1 MALNYNAPIDGQKS
15 SIDKGGN
22 ADQMRSYF
30 WLRKSIRHA
39 VKDQVFMPLADVTNM
54 PMHFGKTIKVYEY
67 LPVLHDSNINDQG
80 IDANGVSTVNGNLY
94 GSSRDVGTI
103 TGKLP
108 HLSENGGRV
117 NRIGFTRLEREG
129 TIFNFGLFY
138 EFTRD
143 SLNFDSDDQLRE
155 ILARET
161 INACNQLT
169 EATLQR
175 DLLLGATTILYCGA
189 ATQDSEVTAEETTAG
204 SITIPASTLTFDDF
218 ERMDQILT
226 DNRTP
231 THVTIITGSTKIDT
245 NTVGATRIMYCSNDL
260 LPHIK
265 RMRDNFGDPAFIP
278 VHKYGAATALMKN
291 EVGAVGMFRIIRVQE
306 MLHFAHAG
314 AEVTANPGFRSS
326 VDPADGKEKYDVY
339 PLMVVG
345 AESFTTI
352 GFQTDGST
360 LKFEVNTKMP
370 GKETMDRNDPY
381 GKVGFS
387 SVQWWYG
394 ILFLRP
400 ERIGIIKTVA
410 PR

>member
-1 MALNYNAPIDGQKS
+1 MALNYNAPIDGDKS
-15 SIDKGGN
+15 SIDKDGN
-22 ADQMRSYF
+22 SDQMRSYF
-30 WLRKSIRHA
+30 WLRKSIMPI

-80 IDANGVSTVNGNLY
+80 IDANGVTTANGNLY
-94 GSSRDVGTI
+94 GSSRDIGTI

-117 NRIGFTRLEREG
+117 NRIGFSRLERKG
-129 TIFNFGLFY
+129 SIANFGMFY

-143 SLNFDSDDQLRE
+143 TLQFDSDDSLRE
-155 ILARET
+155 ILAK
-161 INACNQLT
+161 QLLDAASQLS
-169 EATLQR
+169 EAVLQR
-175 DLLLGATTILYCGA
+175 DILLGGTTVLYCGA
-189 ATQDSEVTAEETTAG
+189 ATQDSEVTAEEVTAG
-204 SITIPASTLTFDDF
+204 GITIPASTLVYDDF
-218 ERMDQILT
+218 ERLDQILT

-245 NTVGATRIMYCSNDL
+245 KTVGSTRIMYCSNDL
-260 LPHIK
+260 LPFIK
-265 RMRDNFGDPAFIP
+265 KMKDNFGDPAFIP

-291 EVGAVGMFRIIRVQE
+291 EVGAVGVFRIIRVQE
-306 MLHFAHAG
+306 MLHWAHKG
-314 AEVTANPGFRSS
+314 AEVVDNPGFRSS

-339 PLMVVG
+339 PLLVVG

-352 GFQTDGST
+352 GFQSDGKT
-360 LKFEVNTKMP
+360 LKFEVATKMP
-370 GKETMDRNDPY
+370 GRETMDRNDPY

-387 SVQWWYG
+387 SIQWWYG
-394 ILFLRP
+394 TLFLRP
-400 ERIGIIKTVA
+400 ERIGVIKTVA